1 MIYAKTALGLAAVKD
16 RSTGLTPRQR
26 SAFIMFDGKRDS
38 SEVLKM
44 TAGIGVTQSDVDH
57 LVSLGLLANPSPVAV
72 QESEFKPSVS
82 ADPHVVAVSSVK
94 ANGMP
99 TLSAQA
105 HYSMAYPIA
114 TRLTAALGLRGFR
127 LNLAVEA
134 ASDLEKLKELAPR
147 IKEAVG
153 AEKFQ
158 DLDDALNF

>member
-1 MIYAKTALGLAAVKD
+1 MIYAKTALGLASLKD
-16 RSTGLTPRQR
+16 RSAGLTPRQR

-38 SEVLKM
+38 AEVLRM
-44 TAGIGVTQSDVDH
+44 TSGVGVVQSDLDH
-57 LVSLGLLANPSPVAV
+57 LVSLGLLASPSLADDQALTSEISAPTVPQVAV
-72 QESEFKPSVS
+72 VPSIKP
-82 ADPHVVAVSSVK
+82 
-94 ANGMP
+94 NGMP

-134 ASDLEKLKELAPR
+134 AGDLDKLKELAPR

-153 AEKFQ
+153 AEKYQ

>member
-1 MIYAKTALGLAAVKD
+1 MIYAKTALGLSAVKD
-16 RSTGLTPRQR
+16 RSAGLSQRQR
-26 SAFIMFDGKRDS
+26 SAFIMFDGKRDAS
-38 SEVLKM
+38 LVLQM
-44 TAGIGVTQSDVDH
+44 TTGIGVTQGDVDH
-57 LVSLGLLANPSPVAV
+57 LVSLGLLASFSQVAAAV
-72 QESEFKPSVS
+72 PFTEPLASTV
-82 ADPHVVAVSSVK
+82 PHNMPVSSVK
-94 ANGMP
+94 ANGLP

-134 ASDLEKLKELAPR
+134 AGDFDKLKELAPR

-153 AEKFQ
+153 AEKYQ

>member
-1 MIYAKTALGLAAVKD
+1 MIYGKTALGLLAVKD
-16 RSTGLTPRQR
+16 RSAGLSPRQR
-26 SAFIMFDGKRDS
+26 SALIMFDGKHDA
-38 SEVLKM
+38 SEILRM
-44 TAGIGVTQSDVDH
+44 TAGIGVMQSDVDH
-57 LVSLGLLANPSPVAV
+57 LVSLGLLANPNPAAAVAPVFEPLASTV
-72 QESEFKPSVS
+72 
-82 ADPHVVAVSSVK
+82 PHNLPVSSVK

-134 ASDLEKLKELAPR
+134 AGDLDKLKELAPR

-153 AEKFQ
+153 AEKYQ
-158 DLDDALNF
+158 ELDDALNF

>member
-1 MIYAKTALGLAAVKD
+1 MIYAKTALGLSAVKD
-16 RSTGLTPRQR
+16 RSTGLSQRQR

-38 SEVLKM
+38 SEILRM
-44 TAGIGVTQSDVDH
+44 TTGIGVTQSDVDH
-57 LVSLGLLANPSPVAV
+57 LVSLGLLASPNPAAALIPV
-72 QESEFKPSVS
+72 SEPS
-82 ADPHVVAVSSVK
+82 ALTAPHNLPVSSVK

-134 ASDLEKLKELAPR
+134 AGDLEKLKELAPK

-153 AEKFQ
+153 AEKYQ
-158 DLDDALNF
+158 ELDDALNF

>member
-16 RSTGLTPRQR
+16 RSTGLSPRQR
-26 SAFIMFDGKRDS
+26 TAFIMFDGKRDS

-44 TAGIGVTQSDVDH
+44 TAGIGVVQSDLDH
-57 LVSLGLLANPSPVAV
+57 LVSLGLLADSSPVAA
-72 QESEFKPSVS
+72 QEFEYEPSVL
-82 ADPHVVAVSSVK
+82 APPKAVVVASVK

-134 ASDLEKLKELAPR
+134 AGDLDKLKELAPR